1 MKKERTRNLLPA
13 KIGFYGII
21 IFVGHFVFWHLAFA
35 LKVCL
40 WNYST
45 LVSRIRDVSKPVAI
59 AFQVTG
65 FGNISIIHN
74 IF

>member
-35 LKVCL
+35 LKVCK

-45 LVSRIRDVSKPVAI
+45 YFGVA
-59 AFQVTG
+59 
-65 FGNISIIHN
+65 N
-74 IF
+74 

>member
-35 LKVCL
+35 LKVPYYT
-40 WNYST
+40 N
-45 LVSRIRDVSKPVAI
+45 
-59 AFQVTG
+59 
-65 FGNISIIHN
+65 N

>member
-35 LKVCL
+35 LKVEL
-40 WNYST
+40 LNFG
-45 LVSRIRDVSKPVAI
+45 VIFSRLSLRVPLYITYFKLSFRYI
-59 AFQVTG
+59 
-65 FGNISIIHN
+65 
-74 IF
+74 

>member
-35 LKVCL
+35 LRVCL

-45 LVSRIRDVSKPVAI
+45 LDQCITYFKY
-59 AFQVTG
+59 F
-65 FGNISIIHN
+65 FNIN
-74 IF
+74 R

>member
-35 LKVCL
+35 LKVCK

-45 LVSRIRDVSKPVAI
+45 LVS
-59 AFQVTG
+59 QLNT
-65 FGNISIIHN
+65 
-74 IF
+74 